1 MLIVDVQLVYLVNVV
16 KHVCDK
22 RNFQKIK
29 NEFFFLLAYFSC
41 PAPGLY
47 ADPINCKF
55 GRYFQCTGLSLTS
68 ASCSRGLRYNFM
80 KMQCDSDVSCPP

>member
-1 MLIVDVQLVYLVNVV
+1 MKNTY
-16 KHVCDK
+16 
-22 RNFQKIK
+22 KIIEKEKK
-29 NEFFFLLAYFSC
+29 NLFSILAYFSC

-55 GRYFQCTGLSLTS
+55 GRYFQCIGSTLTTLSCPT
-68 ASCSRGLRYNFM
+68 GLRYNFM